1 MERRA
6 SFPPDRSNAIPFN
19 PVPLQ
24 ERRRNE
30 MDKYRKL
37 LAANKEW
44 VKSKL
49 ALRDTF
55 FAELA
60 QGQNPELLW
69 IGCSDSRVPAEDLT
83 GCQPGELF
91 VHRNIGNLVPES
103 DVNALSVLQFAVEH
117 LKVKHVIVCGHYGCG
132 GVKLGMMHHDL
143 GLLDAWIANI
153 RTLYVEHAAELA
165 ELPGEVKR
173 WDRLVELNVLRQVRN
188 VAGSAIV
195 HKEWR
200 EQGRPLIH
208 GWVCDLK
215 TGYLKELVT
224 LHPEGS
230 DDPAARADAI

>member
-1 MERRA
+1 
-6 SFPPDRSNAIPFN
+6 
-19 PVPLQ
+19 
-24 ERRRNE
+24 
-30 MDKYRKL
+30 MDTYRKL
-37 LAANKEW
+37 LAANQDW
-44 VKSKL
+44 VRGKL
-49 ALRDTF
+49 AQSQDF
-55 FAELA
+55 FEELSR
-60 QGQNPELLW
+60 GQNPEFLW

-132 GVKLGMMHHDL
+132 GVKHGMMHHDL

-153 RTLYVEHAAELA
+153 RSIYAENAAEFA
-165 ELPGEVKR
+165 KIADGTER

-195 HKEWR
+195 HKAWR
-200 EQGRPLIH
+200 EERRPLIH

-215 TGYLKELVT
+215 TGCLKELET
-224 LHPEGS
+224 REPE
-230 DDPAARADAI
+230 